1 MVDIFYLKTV
11 SENELHYDHF
21 TIHNENLDN
30 MTNHQIMRRLLYLS
44 LFIISPYGYTENQLL
59 SSAQESIQFEQKQRL
74 ESELTQKISD
84 LPKQSGQ
91 ERFGEKIQFR

>member
-11 SENELHYDHF
+11 NENELHYGNF
-21 TIHNENLDN
+21 TIYNENLDN

-74 ESELTQKISD
+74 ES
-84 LPKQSGQ
+84 
-91 ERFGEKIQFR
+91 

>member
-1 MVDIFYLKTV
+1 
-11 SENELHYDHF
+11 
-21 TIHNENLDN
+21 

-74 ESELTQKISD
+74 ESELTQRS
-84 LPKQSGQ
+84 LLEKQSTIPI
-91 ERFGEKIQFR
+91 EDASLPLIKIKYVSLSMGSNLSAQHALAAQYKPN